1 VLGLKVLLINNYD
14 SFVYNIY
21 QMMIARGDS
30 VDIRNNDDLPVDV
43 YYSKVIIS
51 PGPGNPENA
60 SDSGNIMEF
69 LEAGNYGTV
78 LGICFGHQV
87 IGKFLGSAVRPSRT
101 LMHGEID
108 EILNLN
114 APLMK
119 NLPEKFHAVRYHSLA
134 ITPSQKLKIDA
145 ISGRDGE
152 IMAFHDYGLRYFGL
166 QFHPESY
173 YSEYGKEILENFMVI

>member
-1 VLGLKVLLINNYD
+1 MKVLLINNYD

-21 QMMIARGDS
+21 QMLLARGDT
-30 VDIRNNDDLPVDV
+30 VELRNNDDLPAGE
-43 YYSKVIIS
+43 YHGKVIIS
-51 PGPGNPENA
+51 PGPGNPVNR

-78 LGICFGHQV
+78 LGICFGHQIV
-87 IGKFLGSAVRPSRT
+87 GRFLGSGIRLSKS

-108 EILNLN
+108 EIMNLG

-119 NLPEKFHAVRYHSLA
+119 GLPEKFHAVRYHSLA
-134 ITPSQKLKIDA
+134 ITPSERLRIDA
-145 ISGRDGE
+145 VSVRDGE
-152 IMAFHDYGLRYFGL
+152 IMAFHDSGLRYFGL

-173 YSEYGKEILENFMVI
+173 YSEYGAEILDNFMVI